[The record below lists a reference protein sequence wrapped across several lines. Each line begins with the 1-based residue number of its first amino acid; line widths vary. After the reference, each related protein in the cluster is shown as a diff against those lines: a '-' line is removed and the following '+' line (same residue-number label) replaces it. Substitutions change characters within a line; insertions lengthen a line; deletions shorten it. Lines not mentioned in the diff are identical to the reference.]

1 MRDGKKMAAAVL
13 HGPVN
18 DDGRCASQGKNYPQ
32 VINRTRNLINQR
44 FEG

>member
-1 MRDGKKMAAAVL
+1 MRDGKKMAAAVP

-18 DDGRCASQGKNYPQ
+18 DDGRCALQGKNYPQ

-44 FEG
+44 FEE